1 MCAKEHNSLHLEW
14 SEMAF
19 RCSAQARKFCVL
31 SQWCQESSKNLPCG
45 KPLPHLQESNQS
57 RHPCGRHNYRDWWK
71 HRILLFSF
79 STLLTFTLFEKQ
91 KQSNMN
97 SREKLITLV

>member
-1 MCAKEHNSLHLEW
+1 
-14 SEMAF
+14 MAF

-57 RHPCGRHNYRDWWK
+57 RHLCGLHNYRDSWK
-71 HRILLFSF
+71 HRMLLFS
-79 STLLTFTLFEKQ
+79 SSALLTFTLFESK
-91 KQSNMN
+91 SNLTVELTRR
-97 SREKLITLV
+97 RESKHPSPHQASYK